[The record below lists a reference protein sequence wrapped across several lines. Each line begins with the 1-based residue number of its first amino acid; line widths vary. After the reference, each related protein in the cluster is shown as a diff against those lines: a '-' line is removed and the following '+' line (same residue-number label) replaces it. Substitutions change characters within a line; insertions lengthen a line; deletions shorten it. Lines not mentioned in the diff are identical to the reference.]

1 MSAYVIVD
9 IEITDP
15 EGYARYREMA
25 TATVGLY
32 GGRYVARGGP
42 TGILEGD
49 WKPGR
54 VVILE
59 FENIA
64 RARQWLES
72 PEYRDARRL
81 RHQTARTNMIVVE
94 GCQAAE

>member
-9 IEITDP
+9 IQITDP
-15 EGYARYREMA
+15 EGYARYRDMA

-42 TGILEGD
+42 TEILEGD

-59 FENIA
+59 FENIT

-81 RHQTARTNMIVVE
+81 RQQTARTNMIVVE
-94 GCQAAE
+94 GFQAAE